1 VTVVAVDARKPR
13 RLARRQA
20 ATVALLFLGYA
31 GYYFCR
37 ANLSVSL
44 PLILDELRA
53 RGMDAGAAR
62 IAMGTVVSFGVFA
75 YAVGKLTL
83 AGVADF
89 TGGKRS
95 FVGGMTG
102 AIVFTLL
109 FAASGSLPLFT
120 IAWIGNR
127 FVQSTGWAGLVKVA
141 SRWFDFSS
149 YGTVMAIL
157 SVSYLVGDAAAR
169 QIFGGMIAAGVGWRT
184 LFVFAA
190 AFLAVML
197 VLNAVALRETR
208 TDLGF
213 SQARVNPVN
222 VFRSSRDA
230 GAEHGGGVLVVLRP
244 LAASP
249 QFWLVCALSLGTTLV
264 RETFNTWTPTYF
276 SGFVGMSDAR
286 SAFWSSVFPA
296 VGAASVLIT
305 GWLSD
310 RFGPRG
316 RAIVMLAGLSVA
328 TVALIALSNVTRS
341 ALPVAAVGLTGIV
354 AMGLIG
360 PYSCLA
366 GAMAMDFG
374 GARGG
379 AMSSGLIDG
388 VGYLGGVLAG
398 DAMARISVAFGWQR
412 AFMVLAGVSC
422 GAAVGAALLFRSQR
436 GLASRDSD
444 HTAAMAP
451 RVGYSELAE
460 ISGQAE

>member
-1 VTVVAVDARKPR
+1 
-13 RLARRQA
+13 
-20 ATVALLFLGYA
+20 
-31 GYYFCR
+31 
-37 ANLSVSL
+37 
-44 PLILDELRA
+44 
-53 RGMDAGAAR
+53 MGA
-62 IAMGTVVSFGVFA
+62 VVSFGVFA
-75 YAVGKLTL
+75 YAVGKLTV
-83 AGVADF
+83 AGIADF

-95 FVGGMTG
+95 FLGGMIG
-102 AIVFTLL
+102 AIAFTLL

-127 FVQSTGWAGLVKVA
+127 FVQSAGWAGLVKVA

-169 QIFGGMIAAGVGWRT
+169 QILGGMIALGVGWRV

-190 AFLAVML
+190 GVLALMF
-197 VLNAVALRETR
+197 VLNAVFLRESR
-208 TDLGF
+208 SELGF

-222 VFRSSRDA
+222 VFQRDA
-230 GAEHGGGVLVVLRP
+230 NAERGGGALAVLRP
-244 LAASP
+244 LASSP
-249 QFWLVCALSLGTTLV
+249 YFWLVCALSLGTTLV

-286 SAFWSSVFPA
+286 SAFWSSVFPG

-316 RAIVMLAGLSVA
+316 RAIVMVVGLSIA
-328 TVALIALSNVTRS
+328 TAALIALGNVARGAPS
-341 ALPVAAVGLTGIV
+341 AAAVALTGIV

-374 GARGG
+374 GSRGG
-379 AMSSGLIDG
+379 AVSSGLIDG

-412 AFMVLAGVSC
+412 AFMVLAAVSF
-422 GAAVGAALLFRSQR
+422 GAAVGAAVLFRSQR
-436 GLASRDSD
+436 VPLL
-444 HTAAMAP
+444 TP
-451 RVGYSELAE
+451 QRVANMETV
-460 ISGQAE
+460 

>member
-1 VTVVAVDARKPR
+1 MTAVAVEASATRE
-13 RLARRQA
+13 LARRQA
-20 ATVALLFLGYA
+20 ATVTLLFLGYA

-37 ANLSVSL
+37 ADLSVGL
-44 PLILDELRA
+44 PLILDELRT
-53 RGMDAGAAR
+53 RGVETGSAR
-62 IAMGTVVSFGVFA
+62 IAMGGVVSFGVFA

-83 AGVADF
+83 AGIADF

-95 FVGGMTG
+95 FVGGMAG
-102 AIVFTLL
+102 AIAFTLL
-109 FAASGSLPLFT
+109 FATTGSLPLFT

-127 FVQSTGWAGLVKVA
+127 FVQSAGWAGLVKVA

-157 SVSYLVGDAAAR
+157 SVSYLIGDAAAR
-169 QIFGGMIAAGVGWRT
+169 QILGGMIAVGVGWRA

-197 VLNAVALRETR
+197 VLNVVFLRESR

-213 SQARVNPVN
+213 ARARVNPVN
-222 VFRSSRDA
+222 VFRDGGEAEQSS
-230 GAEHGGGVLVVLRP
+230 GALAVLRP
-244 LAASP
+244 LATSP
-249 QFWLVCALSLGTTLV
+249 DFWLVCALSLGTTLI

-276 SGFVGMSDAR
+276 SGYVGMSDAR

-296 VGAASVLIT
+296 VGAASVLII

-316 RAIVMLAGLSVA
+316 RSVVMVVGLAIA
-328 TVALIALSNVTRS
+328 TVALIALGS
-341 ALPVAAVGLTGIV
+341 VAQGAPPMAVVGLTGIV

-366 GAMAMDFG
+366 GAMALDFG

-398 DAMARISVAFGWQR
+398 DAMARVSVALGWQR
-412 AFMVLAGVSC
+412 AFIVLAAVSF
-422 GAAVGAALLFRSQR
+422 GAAVAAAVLFRAQR
-436 GLASRDSD
+436 WRI
-444 HTAAMAP
+444 TM
-451 RVGYSELAE
+451 
-460 ISGQAE
+460 

>member
-1 VTVVAVDARKPR
+1 MTVVAIDASAPR
-13 RLARRQA
+13 QLARRQA
-20 ATVALLFLGYA
+20 TTVALLFLGYA

-37 ANLSVSL
+37 ANLSVGL

-53 RGMDAGAAR
+53 RGTDAGGAR

-83 AGVADF
+83 AGIADF

-102 AIVFTLL
+102 AIAFTLL
-109 FAASGSLPLFT
+109 FAAGGSLPLFT

-127 FVQSTGWAGLVKVA
+127 FVQSAGWAGLVKVA

-169 QIFGGMIAAGVGWRT
+169 QILGGMIAVGIGWRA

-190 AFLAVML
+190 AFVALML
-197 VLNAVALRETR
+197 VLNAVFLRESR

-222 VFRSSRDA
+222 VFRNGADEAA
-230 GAEHGGGVLVVLRP
+230 GQAGGALAVIRP
-244 LAASP
+244 LASSP
-249 QFWLVCALSLGTTLV
+249 QFWLVCALSLGTTLI

-296 VGAASVLIT
+296 VGVASVLIT

-316 RAIVMLAGLSVA
+316 RAVVMLAGLSIA
-328 TVALIALSNVTRS
+328 TVALTALGNVVRGAS
-341 ALPVAAVGLTGIV
+341 PAVVVGLTGIV

-379 AMSSGLIDG
+379 AVSSGLIDG

-398 DAMARISVAFGWQR
+398 NAMARISVAFGWQR
-412 AFMVLAGVSC
+412 AFMVLAAVSL
-422 GAAVGAALLFRSQR
+422 GAAVGAAVLFRAQR
-436 GLASRDSD
+436 KPML
-444 HTAAMAP
+444 TAHGATSM
-451 RVGYSELAE
+451 E
-460 ISGQAE
+460 II